1 MNIWKSITR
10 HRLWGAAVL
19 CVLLVAGCGPAPL
32 GTGWAA
38 ISLLTTECGSTSTEN
53 ILVAFNDR
61 IVMVNPA
68 DGKAAALLNQD
79 CEKRNDAEGKER
91 PWDFRGGAQN
101 LFFTT
106 PLKID
111 DQTLLTIAY
120 NQHVFKVDL
129 ERAEAD
135 IATGSPVPNLTGQTV
150 ADVVEN
156 GDLLYLGISAK
167 DLVALHADDYT
178 VAWTV
183 ETEHGVWS
191 KPLLHDNTLYFTS
204 LDHFLYAAD
213 AQTGDLKWKL
223 DLEGALTSTPLYDV
237 TTGHLFIGSFAR
249 KIFEVSLDGQIVN
262 QYDTADWVW
271 GTPTIVDGTLYA
283 ADLGGYVYALDTSR
297 NLTEMWKQKVA
308 ARAIRGTPLITGDT
322 IIVASRD
329 QKLYWLNRANG
340 TVMNDSEGQPLVRD
354 VQAEIL
360 ADVLLVQPSDTLAI
374 KEPYVIVSTL
384 ATDKILV
391 AYTLSRA
398 EQKWAY
404 ALQ

>member
-1 MNIWKSITR
+1 LNIWKSITR